1 MSYRIE
7 DFQNDPNW
15 QPSVGEKLDMIHFRN
30 GHWHAEIDPKT
41 GFGDIHYDKYDPN
54 ESFSSLVDHVWE
66 SNTGKALMITG
77 AVAILDHV
85 FNDGNLRKSVQG
97 FLSE

>member
-15 QPSVGEKLDMIHFRN
+15 QPSFGEKLDKIHFRN
-30 GHWHAEIDPKT
+30 GHLHAEIVPKT
-41 GFGDIHYDKYDPN
+41 GLGDIHYDKYDPN

-66 SNTGKALMITG
+66 SNMGKALMITG
-77 AVAILDHV
+77 AIGILDHV
-85 FNDGNLRKSVQG
+85 FNDGNLRKSVQSY
-97 FLSE
+97 LSE

>member
-15 QPSVGEKLDMIHFRN
+15 IPSAGEKLDMIHFRN
-30 GHWHAEIDPKT
+30 GHWHAEIDPNT

-54 ESFSSLVDHVWE
+54 ESVSSLVNHTWE
-66 SNTGKALMITG
+66 SNTGRGIMIIA
-77 AVAILDHV
+77 AVAVLDEL
-85 FNDGNLRKSVQG
+85 FNDGNLRKSIQG
-97 FLSE
+97 YLSE